1 MKKTFYSFRSLL
13 LGTILLVLTLFSSVS
28 FAQNYSA
35 LGSGVNGTT
44 VRAVV
49 EYGGNLIVGG
59 DFTAA
64 GGGAA
69 SGIAL
74 WDGTFWSPLGS
85 GVNGTVTSMVVF
97 GNDLYVAGTFTT
109 AGGAPANRIARWN
122 GSAWSSLGLGLSG
135 TAEVLT
141 VHNNILYVGGSF
153 TTAGGITVNRVAS
166 WNGSAWGSL
175 GAGTNG
181 TVNSLASYSNELY
194 VGGAFTTVGGV
205 PVNRIARWN
214 GTNWNTVGTGINT
227 GSNVYDMRQHGS
239 NLVVTGL
246 FTNAGG
252 VSAENIAQWNGSSW
266 SAMGSG
272 LTGGSGRCLTSYLG
286 DLYVGG
292 LFTMSGAA
300 TVNRIAR
307 WTGSGFVALST
318 GGTNGDVRALGTY
331 DATLILGGS
340 FTTSGGVS
348 VGRISKYGSV
358 PVAPTLI
365 SPSNGAVGVSPN
377 PLMEWSDLN
386 NAFDYTIQL
395 SSDPNFGSFVVNE
408 SGIED
413 AEYQVS
419 PGTLNGSTVYF
430 WRVNARN
437 GMGTSPFSTISFFTT
452 TLTGIVNINSEV
464 PEKYGLYTNY
474 PNPFNPSTKIKFD
487 IPSANGSSNVRLVVF
502 DAAGREVSTL
512 INNTLSPGSYEFEF
526 TAKNLTS
533 GLYFYRLETDNFVD
547 TKKMILVK

>member
-1 MKKTFYSFRSLL
+1 MKKTFYSFKSLL
-13 LGTILLVLTLFSSVS
+13 FSVVLVGASLLSSNS
-28 FAQNYSA
+28 NAQNYAA
-35 LGSGVNGTT
+35 LGTGVNGTT

-59 DFTAA
+59 DFTTA
-64 GGGAA
+64 GGNPAA
-69 SGIAL
+69 GIAL
-74 WDGTFWSPLGS
+74 WNGTTWSSLGS
-85 GVNGTVTSMVVF
+85 GVNGTVTSLIVF
-97 GNDLYVAGTFTT
+97 GNELYAAGTFTT
-109 AGGAPANRIARWN
+109 AGGNPANRIAKWN
-122 GSAWSSLGLGLSG
+122 GSAWSSLGLGLNG
-135 TAEVLT
+135 TAEIMAI
-141 VHNNILYVGGSF
+141 HNNILYVGGSF

-166 WNGSAWGSL
+166 WSGSAWGSL

-181 TVNSLASYSNELY
+181 TVNSLASYNNELY

-214 GTNWNTVGTGINT
+214 GSNWNVVGSGIVT
-227 GSNVYDMRQHGS
+227 GSNVYDMKQHGS
-239 NLVVTGL
+239 NLVVVGL

-252 VSAENIAQWNGSSW
+252 ATSENIAQWNGASW
-266 SAMGSG
+266 SSMGAG
-272 LTGGSGRCLTSYLG
+272 LTGGSARCMTSYLG

-292 LFTMSGAA
+292 LFTNSGAN

-318 GGTNGDVRALGTY
+318 GGTNGDVRTLGTF
-331 DATLILGGS
+331 DATLILGGA
-340 FTTSGGVS
+340 FTTSGSVS
-348 VGRISKYGSV
+348 VGRIAKYGSI

-365 SPSNGAVGVSPN
+365 SPGNGSVGISPT
-377 PLMEWSDLN
+377 PLMEWSALN
-386 NAFDYTIQL
+386 NAFDYTLQL
-395 SSDPNFGSFVVNE
+395 SSDPNFGSFIIDL

-413 AEYQVS
+413 AEYQVPPS
-419 PGTLNGSTVYF
+419 TLSGSTVYF
-430 WRVNARN
+430 WKANARN
-437 GMGTSPFSTISFFTT
+437 GMGTSPFSTIFFFTT
-452 TLTGIVNINSEV
+452 TLTGIVNVSSEV
-464 PEKYGLYTNY
+464 PEKYNLYTNY

-512 INNTLSPGSYEFEF
+512 INNTLNPGSYEFEF
-526 TAKNLTS
+526 SAKNLTS